1 MTRIASR
8 LAVRVEDG
16 DTIDNKRLG
25 QRFKYTGRRDSDFT
39 KWDHKARI
47 FVSARFGSDI
57 LAAIIWQKISGNPF
71 KGSSQHGR
79 TVSYEDIFGAN
90 ADGLQRIPNL
100 ERKHDDL
107 YA

>member
-16 DTIDNKRLG
+16 HTIDNKGLG

-39 KWDHKARI
+39 KWDDKARI
-47 FVSARFGSDI
+47 RFGSDI
-57 LAAIIWQKISGNPF
+57 LAAMGLANNLRKLVMRLSEG
-71 KGSSQHGR
+71 GR
-79 TVSYEDIFGAN
+79 TVSYEDVFGAN
-90 ADGLQRIPNL
+90 ADGLQRIPNF
-100 ERKHDDL
+100 DL

>member
-57 LAAIIWQKISGNPF
+57 LAAMGLANNLRKLVMR
-71 KGSSQHGR
+71 SSEGGR
-79 TVSYEDIFGAN
+79 TVSYEDVFGAN
-90 ADGLQRIPNL
+90 ADGLQRILDL
-100 ERKHDDL
+100 E
-107 YA
+107 

>member
-16 DTIDNKRLG
+16 DTIDNKGLG

-47 FVSARFGSDI
+47 FVSARFRSDI
-57 LAAIIWQKISGNPF
+57 LAAMGLANNIRKLVMR
-71 KGSSQHGR
+71 SSQRGR
-79 TVSYEDIFGAN
+79 TVSYEDVFGAN
-90 ADGLQRIPNL
+90 ADGLQRSLDL
-100 ERKHDDL
+100 E
-107 YA
+107 

>member
-16 DTIDNKRLG
+16 DTIDNKGLR

-39 KWDHKARI
+39 KWDDKARI
-47 FVSARFGSDI
+47 FFSARFGSDI
-57 LAAIIWQKISGNPF
+57 LAAMGLAKNLR
-71 KGSSQHGR
+71 KLVMGSSQHGR
-79 TVSYEDIFGAN
+79 TVSYEDVFGAN
-90 ADGLQRIPNL
+90 ADGLQRIPNF
-100 ERKHDDL
+100 DL

>member
-16 DTIDNKRLG
+16 DTIDNKGLG

-39 KWDHKARI
+39 KWDDKARI
-47 FVSARFGSDI
+47 RFGSDI
-57 LAAIIWQKISGNPF
+57 LAAMGLANNIRKLVMR
-71 KGSSQHGR
+71 SSEGGR
-79 TVSYEDIFGAN
+79 TVSYEDVFGAN
-90 ADGLQRIPNL
+90 ADGLQRIPNF
-100 ERKHDDL
+100 DL